1 MNFGIGLSGIRSAS
15 TDLEVTGNN
24 IANAS
29 TTGFKRSRAEFGDV
43 YTNSLLGS
51 GRHSVG
57 SGSDVTNVRQ
67 IFDSSNISGTE
78 RALDLAVDGGG
89 FFVVRQDGI
98 QSYTRAGMFT
108 IDDDGYVI
116 TNGKA
121 RLQGYAAN
129 ADGEIKRGIVSDL
142 FIDARNQPPRLTSQ
156 VVSKLNLDA
165 REQVLQKKG
174 LELTTT
180 GAAVGQVDVGIM
192 ESTRSILN
200 TSNQPTNGGTAA
212 RSAFVADM
220 STLLGNAK
228 PAGMTMN
235 IDLNDGSGPK
245 VVTIPA
251 TPANFAGD
259 VASVVREVQKA
270 LDNALGAREMIA
282 STNASNQLVLSRGGF
297 ESSTGVS
304 FSIPSAGAGWTT
316 SFGAIPA
323 VTPGTAGDRLFV
335 GTTPKIVDFRSNPG
349 SSTTTRT
356 LKTPPLNIVV
366 ADAGQNAKLTANNN
380 YVPLDFSAT
389 STNQLNF
396 TLNMEGEGTQT
407 ISLTNPLT
415 PAPAADGAVTITE
428 MVAAINSQIT
438 AGGTLNGDV
447 QAFDNGGKIEF
458 RGLGAKQG
466 KFVQIA
472 DLGTSV
478 NLNLS
483 NLGFASTNRI
493 DQGTD
498 PVVANNQFQLQ
509 VTSTTGNGTL
519 PITITIPAQ
528 NYASLTDLAAAIQ
541 QQISNSIGA
550 TGLADKV
557 SVEAVNNRLVFTN
570 KIVGSGEG
578 VAFTQASPTVPLSG
592 LGFNN
597 VFEVEGEDKIDRS
610 NTFLLN
616 LRVPAP
622 DEDNRSGSLE
632 LSLKGRYRSVQ
643 QVAADINRQI
653 NSQNSDDYI
662 GVKAEAV
669 EVEPKVD
676 PPEFKLRF
684 VATKEGEEAEIS
696 ISNVAA
702 TGKDISIGQ
711 LFGLLQVDPDDNS
724 LLTLGIEGVTN
735 EYPEQKVVLT
745 DPEGKRTNVTIP
757 ENAEAN
763 QAVSILNKLP
773 GVRASA
779 TTVMTIPTG
788 GYNSP
793 GRNMKVFLNG
803 QELKANAPADMV
815 TEINQLRKTTLPGF
829 KAEIDERGNI
839 VIQNDI
845 GRDIKIEIKS
855 SEPTDSLLVRGGKN
869 SGPVLLGGSSTA
881 DRSAAVG
888 GSVTLQLNE
897 GYKLVEPDPKLS
909 GVFGALD
916 DTDYKPFVSNVFD
929 PNDPETYNHATSV
942 EMFDSLG
949 TSHTMTKYFV
959 REPEPVDGA
968 PNRTVWA
975 MYVQIDGKDV
985 GDPDTSLPFPKN
997 LEPTRA
1003 RYELFFD
1010 QNGRLDEE
1018 ATGSI
1023 FVTNWDPLD
1032 KSGKPN
1038 GAKSSIN
1045 VLEGG
1050 LPLQDPANSS
1060 NFEIKLTDTTQ
1071 LGSKFSSESKQDGYA
1086 TGRLAGLEVNTDGVV
1101 FARFS
1106 NGRAQALGQ
1115 VVLANFRNVEGLTPS
1130 GETQWSESY
1139 ESGTPVIG
1147 EPKSGTLGRIKSSA
1161 LEESNVKLS
1170 EELVGLIIA
1179 QRNFQASAKT
1189 IETTDQVTQAI
1200 LNI

>member
-1 MNFGIGLSGIRSAS
+1 MSFGIGLSGIRSAS

-29 TTGFKRSRAEFGDV
+29 TTGFKKSRAEFGDV

-51 GRHSVG
+51 GRHPIG

-129 ADGEIKRGIVSDL
+129 ADGEIKRGIISDM
-142 FIDARNQPPRLTSQ
+142 FIDARNQPPRLTSRIE
-156 VVSKLNLDA
+156 SKLNLDA

-174 LELTTT
+174 LEVTTT
-180 GAAVGQVDVGIM
+180 GAAVGQVDAGIL

-200 TSNQPTNGGTAA
+200 TVTQPTNGGTPAQMA
-212 RSAFVADM
+212 FTKGIDSAP
-220 STLLGNAK
+220 SLLGA
-228 PAGMTMN
+228 AHTGASIT
-235 IDLNDGSGPK
+235 IDLGDGGGPK
-245 VVTIPA
+245 VATLPSTGNYPA
-251 TPANFAGD
+251 TVSGV
-259 VASVVREVQKA
+259 VAEVQKA
-270 LDNALGAREMIA
+270 LDDALGSREIIA
-282 STNASNQLVLSRGGF
+282 SVDASNRLVLKRGGF
-297 ESSTGVS
+297 QASDGSSFTVTTN
-304 FSIPSAGAGWTT
+304 GWTT
-316 SFGAIPA
+316 PF
-323 VTPGTAGDRLFV
+323 GTAGSVVAGTTGSKLFV
-335 GTTPKIVDFRSNPG
+335 GSTPVIADFRSNPG
-349 SSTTTRT
+349 TYTTSRT
-356 LKTPPLNIVV
+356 LTTPPLNIVTD
-366 ADAGQNAKLTANNN
+366 DAGTLAVLTANNN
-380 YVPLDFSAT
+380 YATLDFSGT
-389 STNQLNF
+389 KRLNY
-396 TLNMEGEGTQT
+396 TLNVEGLGTQAINLGAAWNT
-407 ISLTNPLT
+407 
-415 PAPAADGAVTITE
+415 APANAAAVTRSE
-428 MVAAINSQIT
+428 VLAEINNQI
-438 AGGTLNGDV
+438 GGGALNGMVTAVND
-447 QAFDNGGKIEF
+447 GGKIQF
-458 RGLGAKQG
+458 KVQAPNQG
-466 KFVQIA
+466 KFVQIV
-472 DLGTSV
+472 DSNTSV
-478 NLNLS
+478 GYNLS

-498 PVVANNQFQLQ
+498 PVVANNQFQLA
-509 VTSTTGNGTL
+509 VTSTTGHAA
-519 PITITIPAQ
+519 PAVTITIPPK

-541 QQISNSIGA
+541 QQINNSVGVN
-550 TGLADKV
+550 GLADKV
-557 SVEAVNNRLVFTN
+557 SVEAVNNRLMFTN
-570 KIVGSGEG
+570 KFVGSGEKLQFSAAG
-578 VAFTQASPTVPLSG
+578 TSPLNALG
-592 LGFNN
+592 LHDMFVVDGQ
-597 VFEVEGEDKIDRS
+597 DKIDRS
-610 NTFLLN
+610 NSFRIN
-616 LRVPAP
+616 LRVPPP
-622 DEDNRSGSLE
+622 DKDNRSGSVSISLE
-632 LSLKGRYRSVQ
+632 GRYRSVQ
-643 QVAADINRQI
+643 QVAADINRQL
-653 NSQNSDDYI
+653 NSQNSSDYI

-684 VATKEGEEAEIS
+684 VATKEGEESEIT

-702 TGKDISIGQ
+702 TGADISVGQ
-711 LFGLLQVDPDDNS
+711 MYGLLQVNPKDNS

-735 EYPEQKVVLT
+735 EYPEQKVVLVAP
-745 DPEGKRTNVTIP
+745 DGKRTNVVIP
-757 ENAEAN
+757 ENTEAN
-763 QAVSILNKLP
+763 AAVSIFNKLP
-773 GVRASA
+773 GIKASA
-779 TTVMTIPTG
+779 STVMTIPSG

-793 GRNMKVFLNG
+793 GKNMKITLNG
-803 QELKANAPADMV
+803 KELTSTTPKDLV
-815 TEINQLRKTTLPGF
+815 DEINKLRKTHLPGF
-829 KAEIDERGNI
+829 KAELDDSGNMTI
-839 VIQNDI
+839 HNDI
-845 GRDIKIEIKS
+845 GRDIKIQISS

-869 SGPVLLGGSSTA
+869 SGPVLLGGSNTA
-881 DRSAAVG
+881 DKSAAVG
-888 GSVTLQLNE
+888 GAVTLQMNE
-897 GYKLVEPDPKLS
+897 GYKLVEPNPKIS

-916 DTDYKPFVSNVFD
+916 DSDYKPYITNVFD
-929 PNDPETYNHATSV
+929 PKDPETYNHATSV
-942 EMFDSLG
+942 EVFDSLG
-949 TSHTMTKYFV
+949 NSHTLTKFFV
-959 REPEPVDGA
+959 REPQPVEGA
-968 PNRTVWA
+968 PNRNVWA
-975 MYVQIDGKDV
+975 MYVQVDGRDV

-1003 RYELFFD
+1003 RFELFFD
-1010 QNGRLDEE
+1010 QNGRLDKE

-1023 FVTNWDPLD
+1023 FITNWDPMD
-1032 KSGKPN
+1032 KQGNPN
-1038 GAKSSIN
+1038 GAKMSKN

-1060 NFEIKLTDTTQ
+1060 NFEVTLNDTTQ
-1071 LGSKFSSESKQDGYA
+1071 LGSKFSSDHKQNGYA

-1139 ESGTPVIG
+1139 ESGTPLIG
-1147 EPKSGTLGRIKSSA
+1147 EPKSGTLGRIKSSS